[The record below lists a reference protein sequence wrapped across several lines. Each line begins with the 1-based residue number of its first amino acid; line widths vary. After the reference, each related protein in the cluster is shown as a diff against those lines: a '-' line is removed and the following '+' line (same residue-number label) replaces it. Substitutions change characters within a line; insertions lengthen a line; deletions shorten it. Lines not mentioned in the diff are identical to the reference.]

1 MSWITPLGFLG
12 LIGIIVLIIIYIL
25 KPQYQQK
32 FISST
37 YVWELSLKYKK
48 KKVPINKF
56 RNILLF
62 LCQILAITACAFILA
77 QPIIKEAAEPLIID
91 RVAIIDASASMR
103 TAYDQE
109 SRFERAVFE
118 AESLARDTFD
128 EEGFVTIIFA
138 GSEATYVA
146 QRATAEESF
155 DIYTKLSDM
164 VQNDECTYGLADIE
178 GAIDLAQKIV
188 DQNADAEVFLYTAT
202 EYLDDGGEVNVV
214 DVSQNGEWNAA
225 ILNCETYLEE
235 NFYTFKI
242 TVASYDRDADLVV
255 YCDVK
260 GANGAGTVKMQRTV
274 RCDSDQTKT
283 VTFVTSEHD
292 GVNDPRI
299 YEFESVRIYISEEDS
314 FSHDNDFFVYGGK
327 KPALNMLYF
336 NPHANIFFSGTMLA
350 ARSNLKDWDINYKE
364 INSTLGLEEIPTSG
378 YDFYVYEGVM
388 PDILPTDGVVMLVNM
403 DKAPDG
409 LTAVQGPEVSGT
421 FTLTAGNA
429 HPITNHMDPTKI
441 EITKYNRMLNYEGF
455 EPLLYCSAGDPVLF
469 VKETA
474 EQKIIMMNFSVNY
487 SLVSMYVEFPI
498 MMYNILEYFLPSTLS
513 EHSFDIN
520 EVISLDARS
529 DELSISSLDG
539 TYKDMFKEF
548 PQEIVLTRPGSYTLT
563 QTPIS
568 GTPQVEQ
575 FFVKIPASESNISQT
590 HDELYDLIVAK
601 KKPAENLDLLLYFA
615 AALVALIFLER
626 LLQAQDS

>member
-118 AESLARDTFD
+118 TESLARETFE

-155 DIYTKLSDM
+155 DIYTRLSDM

-188 DQNADAEVFLYTAT
+188 DQNADTEVFLYTAT

-274 RCDSDQTKT
+274 RCDSDQMKT

-336 NPHANIFFSGTMLA
+336 NPHANIFFSGAMLA

-388 PDILPTDGVVMLVNM
+388 PDLLPTDGVVMLVNM
-403 DKAPDG
+403 DKAPEG
-409 LTAVQGPEVSGT
+409 LTAVQGPEVNGT

-487 SLVSMYVEFPI
+487 SLVSMYVEFPM

-539 TYKDMFKEF
+539 TYKDTFKEF

-568 GTPQVEQ
+568 GIPQVEQ